1 MLINNKE
8 LEEFNCRCIKFI
20 PSHSNYSNLNK
31 EYFNSLAPIKG
42 YNVEEARIL
51 KTTFVFKGDSNQAA
65 RNRSKFIEE
74 IKSCTIKNGDFIY
87 LVNISTSQQ
96 FDRITQF
103 SHKQDIDF
111 ELLDVYESEKSITTN
126 TNKTIT
132 INSPKPCY
140 ANLEISANTNVISA
154 IISINDIDITINNIK
169 GNETIYIGSGKVL
182 AGGKSKI
189 DDIDMWEFPILRP
202 GLNEISVN
210 REDVNVTVKYNERW

>member
-20 PSHSNYSNLNK
+20 PNHSNYSNFNK

-42 YNVEEARIL
+42 YNVEEVRIL
-51 KTTFVFKGDSNQAA
+51 KTTFVFKGDSNQAT
-65 RNRSKFIEE
+65 RNRSRFIEE

-87 LVNISTSQQ
+87 LVNISSSQA
-96 FDRITQF
+96 FDRITKF

-111 ELLDVYESEKSITTN
+111 EILDVYEAEKSITTN
-126 TNKTIT
+126 TSNTIN

-140 ANLEISANTNVISA
+140 ANLEITSTTSVISYTVT
-154 IISINDIDITINNIK
+154 INDTEIVVNNIK
-169 GNETIYIGSGKVL
+169 ANEIVYIGSGKVV

-189 DDIDMWEFPILRP
+189 NDVDMFEFPILKP
-202 GLNEISVN
+202 GVNNITVN
-210 REDVNVTVKYNERW
+210 RSDVDLKIKYCERW